1 METEKPTR
9 PAFGFAPRPVAPSSR
24 ISPPEPVAAP
34 GPEARNDGEILAGI
48 YHHLRELYQAEG
60 GKGVEPLMKMSWN
73 YKQPHEP
80 QSDEVAKENNGYA
93 LKAQTMRAALKEQ

>member
-1 METEKPTR
+1 
-9 PAFGFAPRPVAPSSR
+9 
-24 ISPPEPVAAP
+24 
-34 GPEARNDGEILAGI
+34 ARNDGEILAGI

-80 QSDEVAKENNGYA
+80 
-93 LKAQTMRAALKEQ
+93 